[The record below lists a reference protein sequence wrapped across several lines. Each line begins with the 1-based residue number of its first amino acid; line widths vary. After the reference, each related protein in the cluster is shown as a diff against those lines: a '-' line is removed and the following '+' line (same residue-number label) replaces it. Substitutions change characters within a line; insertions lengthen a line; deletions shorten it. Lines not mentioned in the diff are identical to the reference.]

1 MGLIESTKS
10 FVELFLSL
18 VNQKDKREGKYDDAL
33 IAVTTAVNKTRSYL
47 RHLETNPHDIA
58 KEEKLAELWSDASI
72 KLRRVDN
79 DLAFDCHQKSYY
91 WSNPDGDMKQKV
103 RKLDDIHKD
112 CLTLL
117 SPLKNE
123 LNQDEI
129 IMLGLNTK
137 NT

>member
-18 VNQKDKREGKYDDAL
+18 VNQKEKRDEKYDNAL

-47 RHLETNPHDIA
+47 RYLEKNPHDTA
-58 KEEKLAELWSDASI
+58 KEERLAELWSDASI
-72 KLRRVDN
+72 KLRRIDN

-91 WSNPDGDMKQKV
+91 WSNPDGNTKQKV

-117 SPLKNE
+117 APLKNE

-129 IMLGLNTK
+129 ILLGLN
-137 NT
+137 NSNS

>member
-18 VNQKDKREGKYDDAL
+18 VNQKDKREEKYDNAL

-47 RHLETNPHDIA
+47 RYLEKNPHDIA
-58 KEEKLAELWSDASI
+58 KEEQLAEFWSDASV
-72 KLRRVDN
+72 KLRRIDN

-91 WSNPDGDMKQKV
+91 WSNPDGNMKQKV

-117 SPLKNE
+117 APLKSE

-129 IMLGLNTK
+129 ILLGLTTN
-137 NT
+137 NS